1 MNRSP
6 FPPIAAVT
14 LVAGALLIGCGGG
27 KQEEMAAQA
36 GAESGQAVLA
46 TSGNSGEGP
55 DTTGMGDIILAKINE
70 NPAVAGAAS
79 LKEFRQKSVNVD
91 VLGDNARSAVVEFE
105 GAVVFSADVEWGMN
119 GPTRAGEPHR
129 FEAQVEYVNNGS
141 GWQQFGPMGIYP
153 L

>member
-1 MNRSP
+1 MKPSP
-6 FPPIAAVT
+6 FPAIAAVT
-14 LVAGALLIGCGGG
+14 LAAGALLASCGGG
-27 KQEEMAAQA
+27 KQDEKAAQA

-55 DTTGMGDIILAKINE
+55 DTTGMDDIILAKINE
-70 NPAVAGAAS
+70 NPGVAGTAS
-79 LKEFRQKSVNVD
+79 LKEFRRKSVNVESM
-91 VLGDNARSAVVEFE
+91 GENAKSAVVEFE
-105 GAVVFSADVEWGMN
+105 GAVVFSADVEWGMH

-129 FEAQVEYVNNGS
+129 FEAQVEYVNNGN